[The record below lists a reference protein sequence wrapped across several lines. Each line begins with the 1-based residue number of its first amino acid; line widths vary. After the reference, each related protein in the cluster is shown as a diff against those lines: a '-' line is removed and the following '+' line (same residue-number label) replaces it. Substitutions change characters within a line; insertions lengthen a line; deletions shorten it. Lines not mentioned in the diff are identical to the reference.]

1 MIRIIK
7 PGDPFL
13 AQLMTREPDGSDEK
27 AAAVAAIINRVRLEG
42 DQGVCDLTREFDG
55 IELAPGD
62 LRVTGEE
69 IAAAAASV
77 DQECLAVLIKAAE
90 NITRYHQKQLF
101 GSWFE
106 PGADGTVLGQLVRPL
121 ARVGIYVPGGT
132 ASYPSSVLMNA
143 LPARVA
149 GVPEIVM
156 VTPPGHSGQVNP
168 YTLAAAKLAGV
179 TEIYRIGGAQAVA
192 ALAYGTETIR
202 AVDKITGPGN
212 VYVTLAKQQVFGQ
225 VDIDMLAGPSEV
237 LVVADDTANPSFV
250 AADLLSQ
257 AEHDTLAAAIL
268 VTTDSELARQVQE
281 VLLSQLEQLPRQ
293 TIARTSLANYGAIV
307 VTENLEQALDLA
319 NQLAP
324 EHLELLVR
332 EPFQWLGSIK
342 NAGAVF
348 LGPHT
353 PEPVGDYLA
362 GPNHILPTGGTAR
375 FFSPLGVH
383 TFLKRTSVVYYS
395 AAALEGAGPDI
406 IRLAGVEGLD
416 GHAASVQVR
425 LESLAGQTNKM
436 SNQVAKDWEVLQ
448 SSGKPPELNGF
459 PPARAD
465 HLGMP
470 SLPGLTPVKNTF
482 GSLPG
487 GKSSEPPLRGV
498 LPGFNDKHK
507 GDIRH
512 D

>member
-13 AQLMTREPDGSDEK
+13 AQLMTREPDGRDEK
-27 AAAVAAIINRVRLEG
+27 AAAVAAIINRVKLEG
-42 DQGVCDLTREFDG
+42 DQGVCNLTREFDG
-55 IELAPGD
+55 IELAPEA
-62 LRVTGEE
+62 LKVTEEE
-69 IAAAAASV
+69 IAAATAAV
-77 DQECLAVLIKAAE
+77 NQECMAALLKAAE
-90 NITRYHQKQLF
+90 NITRYHQKQFF

-143 LPARVA
+143 LPAKVA

-156 VTPPGHSGQVNP
+156 VTPPGQSGQVNP
-168 YTLAAAKLAGV
+168 YTLAAANLAGV

-192 ALAYGTETIR
+192 ALAYGTQTIR

-237 LVVADDTANPSFV
+237 LVVADETADPSFV

-257 AEHDTLAAAIL
+257 AEHDPLASAIL
-268 VTTDSELARQVQE
+268 VTTDLELARQVQE
-281 VLLSQLEQLPRQ
+281 ILLSQLDRLPRQ
-293 TIARTSLANYGAIV
+293 SIARTSLARYGAIV
-307 VTENLEQALDLA
+307 VTKNLEQALDLA

-332 EPFQWLGSIK
+332 EPFQWLGSIQ

-395 AAALEGAGPDI
+395 ATALKDAGPDI
-406 IRLAGVEGLD
+406 IRLAGVEGLN

-425 LESLAGQTNKM
+425 LDSLAGKTNKL
-436 SNQVAKDWEVLQ
+436 SNRVNTSPASLQ

-459 PPARAD
+459 PPVRAGN
-465 HLGMP
+465 LGMP
-470 SLPGLTPVKNTF
+470 SLPGLTPVKETF
-482 GSLPG
+482 GNLPG
-487 GKSSEPPLRGV
+487 KSPNELRSGGW
-498 LPGFNDKHK
+498 PGFNDKHK
-507 GDIRH
+507 GENSNE
-512 D
+512 